1 MGSEIHV
8 AIPCEQRAQRIAHRH
23 SIDEDIGHGN
33 RLHGEWSAVDPAFR
47 DAEERTLER
56 EYAVAVAAGPFRKED
71 EVVPG
76 IEPSL
81 QRIAVPCRPAC
92 PAFDGHGALQPGEK
106 AEQRPV
112 GDLRLGYEA
121 ARYQAAQHH
130 DVQIGTVIAGEK
142 RRSDRG
148 TLAPDP
154 APDSTDAPA
163 EEGIQ

>member
-81 QRIAVPCRPAC
+81 PRIA
-92 PAFDGHGALQPGEK
+92 
-106 AEQRPV
+106 
-112 GDLRLGYEA
+112 
-121 ARYQAAQHH
+121 
-130 DVQIGTVIAGEK
+130 
-142 RRSDRG
+142 RSDERRVG
-148 TLAPDP
+148 KECVSTCRSRWLPDH
-154 APDSTDAPA
+154 
-163 EEGIQ
+163 

>member
-76 IEPSL
+76 IERSEEHTSEL
-81 QRIAVPCRPAC
+81 QSIMRISYHVFC
-92 PAFDGHGALQPGEK
+92 LK
-106 AEQRPV
+106 
-112 GDLRLGYEA
+112 
-121 ARYQAAQHH
+121 
-130 DVQIGTVIAGEK
+130 K
-142 RRSDRG
+142 K
-148 TLAPDP
+148 
-154 APDSTDAPA
+154 
-163 EEGIQ
+163 

>member
-1 MGSEIHV
+1 M
-8 AIPCEQRAQRIAHRH
+8 RI
-23 SIDEDIGHGN
+23 SYWSSDVCSSDLHGN

-92 PAFDGHGALQPGEK
+92 PALDEHGALQPGEK

-121 ARYQAAQHH
+121 APSHAAQHR
-130 DVQIGTVIAGEK
+130 DDPKVKWLAGEH
-142 RRSDRG
+142 R
-148 TLAPDP
+148 
-154 APDSTDAPA
+154 
-163 EEGIQ
+163 E